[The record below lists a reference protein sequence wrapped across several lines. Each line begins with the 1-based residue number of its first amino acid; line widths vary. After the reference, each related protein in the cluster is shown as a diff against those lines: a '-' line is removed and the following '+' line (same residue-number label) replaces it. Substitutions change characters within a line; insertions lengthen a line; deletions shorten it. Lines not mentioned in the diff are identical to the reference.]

1 MQLRWFGL
9 DGLRRRIERHI
20 ELAQELAAWVRADPD
35 FELLA
40 PVPFSTVCLRYRP
53 HDLAA
58 TEEELDALNARLI
71 DAVNGTGEAFLS
83 HTRLGGRFTIRVA
96 IGNIRTEERHVRRAW
111 ELLREGAA
119 RLAADRLAP

>member
-1 MQLRWFGL
+1 MIVVLVT
-9 DGLRRRIERHI
+9 I
-20 ELAQELAAWVRADPD
+20 
-35 FELLA
+35 

-53 HDLAA
+53 HDLAP
-58 TEEELDALNARLI
+58 TEEELDALNTRLI
-71 DAVNGTGEAFLS
+71 DAVNRTGEAFLS

-96 IGNIRTEERHVRRAW
+96 IGNLRTEERHVRRAW